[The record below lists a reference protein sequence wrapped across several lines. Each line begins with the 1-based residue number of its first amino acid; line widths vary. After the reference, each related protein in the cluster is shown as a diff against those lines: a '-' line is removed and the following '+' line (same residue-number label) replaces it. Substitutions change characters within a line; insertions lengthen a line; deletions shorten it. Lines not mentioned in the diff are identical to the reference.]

1 MKCAI
6 IGAGQLGS
14 RHLQGLSKHPK
25 VNEAYIIDPSDE
37 SLAVAEERFL
47 HTTLGRAKLI
57 KGNDS
62 TALPKEID
70 ILIVATNSKHR
81 LSVLKDVLQQHEVQ
95 YLVLE
100 KVLFSALSEY
110 KEAETLIAKYAPNT
124 WVNCPRRSYPSY
136 IDLKSSLKSVKHM
149 NVQLDMPQFALA
161 TNALHFI
168 DLFAF
173 LTDDNNVSVDPSGLN
188 LEPIEAKRAGYH
200 EIVGKVVVSNS
211 KGEITIN
218 NGFDGK
224 LAQTVFISTDQ
235 ERILIQE
242 SEHQT
247 LIRANEDTSW
257 KYETTPFS
265 IPFQSDLTTD
275 LVEQLSSNGDC
286 NLPTY
291 SQASTQHIAFIE
303 ALNDHFNQ
311 NLIIT

>member
-25 VNEAYIIDPSDE
+25 VTEVFIIDPSDE

-47 HTTLGRAKLI
+47 QTTLGKAKLI
-57 KGNDS
+57 KWNDS
-62 TALPKEID
+62 TLLPEELD
-70 ILIVATNSKHR
+70 LLIVATNSKHR
-81 LSVLKDVLQQHEVQ
+81 LSVLKDVLPQHEVRF
-95 YLVLE
+95 LILE

-110 KEAETLIAKYAPNT
+110 AEAEELIAKHAPKT

-136 IDLKSSLKSVKHM
+136 IELKSRFNSVKHV

-161 TNALHFI
+161 SNALHFI

-173 LTDDNNVSVDPSGLN
+173 LTDDNDVSVDPSGLN

-200 EIVGKVVVSNS
+200 EIIGKIVVSNS
-211 KGEITIN
+211 KGELTIN
-218 NGFDGK
+218 NGFDGQ
-224 LAQTVFISTDQ
+224 LAQTIFISTDQ

-242 SEHQT
+242 SQHQT
-247 LIRANEDTSW
+247 LMRANQGTSW
-257 KYETTPFS
+257 KYETTSFNM
-265 IPFQSDLTTD
+265 PFQSDLTTD
-275 LVEQLSSNGDC
+275 LVEQLSSDGDC

-291 SQASTQHIAFIE
+291 SQASAQHIAFIE